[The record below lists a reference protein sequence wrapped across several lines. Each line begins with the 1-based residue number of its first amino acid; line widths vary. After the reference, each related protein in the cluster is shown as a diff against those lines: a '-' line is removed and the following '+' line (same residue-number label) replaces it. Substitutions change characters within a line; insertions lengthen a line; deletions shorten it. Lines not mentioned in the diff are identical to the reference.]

1 MLVSSRRPGLGFR
14 AMPPASPTTETSPP
28 TKAQK
33 PAKKD
38 KRTYW
43 EKRQD
48 SVYLHAARICCRRF
62 GLKPKS
68 VIDVGSNGTPTLEW
82 HRQTATRLVS
92 LDLKNPYRGTDV
104 ESIKADFHQFQPTEK
119 FDLVTC
125 FQVLEHVP
133 EPAAFAKKLLKLG
146 KVVIISV
153 PYKWPA
159 GKCKEH
165 PNDPVDEIK
174 LRRWFGREP
183 TYSHLSREIE
193 LDRAAR
199 LIHVYSSREIVK
211 KVAAEQRQNR
221 PDFITRVKRAVS
233 KRLKRLNKRSKK

>member
-1 MLVSSRRPGLGFR
+1 MSL
-14 AMPPASPTTETSPP
+14 ASPVTEPS
-28 TKAQK
+28 K
-33 PAKKD
+33 PKQAKKKKVKPKKLD

-48 SVYLHAARICCRRF
+48 ALYLHAARISCRRF
-62 GLKPKS
+62 GGKPQS

-82 HRQTATRLVS
+82 HRKTASRLVS
-92 LDLKNPYRGTDV
+92 VDLRNPYSAEGV
-104 ESIKADFHQFQPTEK
+104 ESIKTDFLAFEAPDQ

-133 EPAAFAKKLLKLG
+133 DPAAFAKKLLTLG

-165 PNDPVDEIK
+165 PNDPVDEVK

-183 TYSHLSREIE
+183 TYSYLSKEIE
-193 LDRAAR
+193 LDRALR
-199 LIHVYSSREIVK
+199 LLHVYSSREVVLK
-211 KVAAEQRQNR
+211 EAAEKRKAR
-221 PDFITRVKRAVS
+221 PDFITRVKRAVA
-233 KRLKRLNKRSKK
+233 KRLNRLRKRPQKATRRP